1 MRLSGSETERSRALD
16 GLRGLAALSV
26 LTFHV
31 WLYRVDRPHGA
42 RTALVDKVLFEANL
56 GLICFF
62 VLSGYLL
69 YRPFARAALTGS
81 ARVSVRN
88 YVARRVARIV
98 PAYYACL
105 LGCIALYGVTGHR
118 ELVPSAA
125 YLPLF
130 LVFAQNYSLETLMQ
144 IDPVFWT
151 LCVEAAFYALLP
163 LLGLLAL
170 RLGPGRVGLHGLGL
184 VALLLITLGW
194 NSLDWAL
201 GWGEIP
207 RKTLI
212 AYIGYFALGMLVAM
226 WFEQRSLRSRAR
238 LRPRATAALATLGW
252 SVVIATA
259 WWHESTFAAGTL
271 ARSAVSNLPA
281 ALGFALVVAAATGG
295 GGWSVRWLTS
305 RPLVALGTVSYG
317 VYLWHVPLIIV
328 MRDAG
333 MLPDALPPRLLV
345 ISATA
350 TAVASLSWV
359 LLERPLIRRAWLGR
373 RPPLAQPVPAAL

>member
-1 MRLSGSETERSRALD
+1 
-16 GLRGLAALSV
+16 
-26 LTFHV
+26 
-31 WLYRVDRPHGA
+31 
-42 RTALVDKVLFEANL
+42 
-56 GLICFF
+56 
-62 VLSGYLL
+62 
-69 YRPFARAALTGS
+69 
-81 ARVSVRN
+81 
-88 YVARRVARIV
+88 
-98 PAYYACL
+98 
-105 LGCIALYGVTGHR
+105 
-118 ELVPSAA
+118 
-125 YLPLF
+125 
-130 LVFAQNYSLETLMQ
+130 
-144 IDPVFWT
+144 
-151 LCVEAAFYALLP
+151 
-163 LLGLLAL
+163 
-170 RLGPGRVGLHGLGL
+170 

-212 AYIGYFALGMLVAM
+212 AYIGYFALGMLVAT
-226 WFEQRSLRSRAR
+226 WFEQRSLRPRAR

-271 ARSAVSNLPA
+271 ARSAASNLPA
-281 ALGFALVVAAATGG
+281 ALGFALIVAAATGG